1 MLFILERTK
10 SDMLDHFNVII
21 DTITG
26 NVTFVSL
33 SLLFW
38 LEIINSNF
46 ISALQGLLN
55 PFYDIAYPTAVI
67 LVLISVI
74 IFAWRATEGNVWLLS
89 RLWIL

>member
-21 DTITG
+21 DTITD
-26 NVTFVSL
+26 
-33 SLLFW
+33 
-38 LEIINSNF
+38 
-46 ISALQGLLN
+46 LLN

-74 IFAWRATEGNVWLLS
+74 IFAWRSTEGNV
-89 RLWIL
+89 

>member
-26 NVTFVSL
+26 NVIFVSL

-38 LEIINSNF
+38 LEILNTRKI
-46 ISALQGLLN
+46 QTLLAHSKTFWT
-55 PFYDIAYPTAVI
+55 PFMI
-67 LVLISVI
+67 LPIQQPL
-74 IFAWRATEGNVWLLS
+74 F
-89 RLWIL
+89 